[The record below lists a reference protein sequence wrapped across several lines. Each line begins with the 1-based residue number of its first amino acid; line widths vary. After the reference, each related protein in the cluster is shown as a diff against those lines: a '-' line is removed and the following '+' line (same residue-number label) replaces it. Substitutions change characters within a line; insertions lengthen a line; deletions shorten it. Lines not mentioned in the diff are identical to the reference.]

1 MPISVVGCFF
11 SNQFLSVIIPSVQ
24 FLHHIVLF
32 YLEIFTI
39 SSTYLNKLLK
49 HKVAIIVTLYV
60 LYLPF
65 ILWRMFILAI
75 TITVCIVCNKM
86 LKQKKCILLIITTL
100 PKYWYMYMPLYRG
113 INIMYRYHNKESSL
127 ILNGRFKLHN
137 VILIP
142 TSFYL
147 QIFNKIRQ
155 LLVQESVLFFF
166 YMFMSF
172 NQHVHVKFLVT
183 VLSILYCHA
192 NREYLQ

>member
-11 SNQFLSVIIPSVQ
+11 FKPVSISYNSFS
-24 FLHHIVLF
+24 IVLTP
-32 YLEIFTI
+32 YCAIFTI

-75 TITVCIVCNKM
+75 SITVCIVCNKM
-86 LKQKKCILLIITTL
+86 LKQKKCILLITTL